1 MAIGVSAILGQF
13 LILDLYFSVQDC
25 GMTVALSMG
34 QPVMLVFLD
43 TVCEKG
49 TIVMM
54 VSVSLGEKM
63 TMAYCR

>member
-25 GMTVALSMG
+25 GMTVASSMG
-34 QPVMLVFLD
+34 QPVMQVFLD

-49 TIVMM
+49 TIVVM

-63 TMAYCR
+63 TIAYCR